1 MSDCLQPQRL
11 QHTRLPRPSP
21 SSGVCSNSCPLN
33 RWCHSNIS
41 SSVDPFSSRP
51 QSFPASGSF
60 PKSWLFASG
69 GSSTGAL
76 ASASVLPMNIQ
87 GWFPLGLTGL
97 ILQSKGLLKG
107 LLQHHSS
114 KVSILWCSAFFTL
127 QCSHPYMTT
136 GKTIALTIE
145 TFVGKVMS
153 LLSRFVKIPLYR
165 SDYELSEAHRNLA
178 QALEENWK
186 HRVLQVWDK
195 EIWSYLNLGLNPGST
210 IYKLY

>member
-1 MSDCLQPQRL
+1 MKLYKTPI
-11 QHTRLPRPSP
+11 
-21 SSGVCSNSCPLN
+21 LN
-33 RWCHSNIS
+33 TTEKNPKEAEEKTTLLFWMA
-41 SSVDPFSSRP
+41 SRP

-69 GSSTGAL
+69 GSSIGAL

-136 GKTIALTIE
+136 GKTIALTIC
-145 TFVGKVMS
+145 TCVGKVMS
-153 LLSRFVKIPLYR
+153 LLFKCC
-165 SDYELSEAHRNLA
+165 
-178 QALEENWK
+178 
-186 HRVLQVWDK
+186 
-195 EIWSYLNLGLNPGST
+195 LGLS
-210 IYKLY
+210 

>member
-1 MSDCLQPQRL
+1 
-11 QHTRLPRPSP
+11 
-21 SSGVCSNSCPLN
+21 
-33 RWCHSNIS
+33 
-41 SSVDPFSSRP
+41 
-51 QSFPASGSF
+51 
-60 PKSWLFASG
+60 
-69 GSSTGAL
+69 
-76 ASASVLPMNIQ
+76 MNIQ

-127 QCSHPYMTT
+127 QCSRPYMTT

-178 QALEENWK
+178 QALEEN
-186 HRVLQVWDK
+186 
-195 EIWSYLNLGLNPGST
+195 
-210 IYKLY
+210 